1 MTVIFQPG
9 GAPPEGPVVAEP
21 GTMVAVVMADGPQFG
36 PMLDAMTHAAVA
48 SVVEGADPDG
58 LIAALA
64 ARSAMDVAGAMF
76 MDTAL
81 QLDGLRRR
89 LKADEAE
96 ALGEAVKVARDLRTG
111 AQLMIEE
118 RNRLDKLRKD
128 AAGSAGAGTG
138 TLDLAAARD
147 EIGRRLACLRRAG

>member
-1 MTVIFQPG
+1 MTVIFHPG
-9 GAPPEGPVVAEP
+9 GEAPEGPFVPDQGAEAILAAAE
-21 GTMVAVVMADGPQFG
+21 GIAFG
-36 PMLDAMTHAAVA
+36 PMLEAMTHAAAA

-89 LKADEAE
+89 LTRQQRPRSRGK
-96 ALGEAVKVARDLRTG
+96 
-111 AQLMIEE
+111 
-118 RNRLDKLRKD
+118 
-128 AAGSAGAGTG
+128 AGS
-138 TLDLAAARD
+138 
-147 EIGRRLACLRRAG
+147 GRPAEQRPSR

>member
-9 GAPPEGPVVAEP
+9 GEPP
-21 GTMVAVVMADGPQFG
+21 DGPFVPDQGAEAILAAAEGIAFG
-36 PMLDAMTHAAVA
+36 PMLEAMTHAAAA